1 MLINNTPQNVSSD
14 THDRAMV
21 NSTLIKMRIT
31 IRQLSQN
38 DIKIVRQLMHEL
50 GYPLDEEE
58 LLFNINII
66 NQMNG
71 IILVAELGGNVV
83 GCLSAVINV
92 SLAEGMFGEI
102 VSLVV
107 SEEYRGSGIGKCLV
121 KEAED
126 WLKPKVEKIRIR
138 ANSIRLEAHKFYKAL
153 GYKEIKTQ
161 TSFIKYV

>member
-1 MLINNTPQNVSSD
+1 MLY
-14 THDRAMV
+14 
-21 NSTLIKMRIT
+21 KMKIT
-31 IRQLSQN
+31 IRQLSQD
-38 DIKIVRQLMHEL
+38 DIKIVQQLMHEL

-66 NQMNG
+66 NQRNG

-107 SEEYRGSGIGKCLV
+107 SREYRGSGIGKCLI
-121 KEAED
+121 KQAED

-138 ANSIRLEAHKFYKAL
+138 ANSIRLEAHKFYKSL
-153 GYKEIKTQ
+153 GYIEVKTQ
-161 TSFIKYV
+161 ISFIKSV